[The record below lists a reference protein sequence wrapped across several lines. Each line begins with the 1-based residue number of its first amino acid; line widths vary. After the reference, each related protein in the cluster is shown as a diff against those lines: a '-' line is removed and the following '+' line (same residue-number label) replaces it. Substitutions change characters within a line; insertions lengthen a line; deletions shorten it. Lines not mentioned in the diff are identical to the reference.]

1 MIGYAFAPQAL
12 RHDPPP
18 TLLRAGATDVA
29 LGEDNIAGPARC
41 AAAHELV
48 QESGLLA
55 RLTPLAVAPAPD
67 AALLR
72 VHDGAYLATLDAASA
87 GGGPWPFH
95 FAPVTFATA
104 EAARLSAGCGLAAVD
119 AVLDGRVR
127 RAFAQTHPPGHHA
140 ERALAAGS
148 SYLNT
153 VACAAAHA
161 RARGA
166 ERVLVL
172 DWDVHVGNGAEQIFA
187 DDPTVLALSIH
198 QEGWYPDH
206 AGDVA
211 TTGADSTTVNV
222 PLPPAVGDA
231 GYLLVLEEVVAPIA
245 RRFAP
250 DAIVVAAGQDIG
262 IFDPMGRMLVS
273 AAGFRALG
281 ARVAALADELCDG
294 RLVVCVEGGY
304 GLLYAPLCALRVLE
318 GISGEE
324 AGVADPFEGDAEL
337 RAAATPPD
345 GRLRAA
351 IERVRAAHPRWFEQK
366 RSHR

>member
-1 MIGYAFAPQAL
+1 MIGYAFAPQTL

-18 TLLRAGATDVA
+18 TMLRTAGAAVA

-48 QESGLLA
+48 EASGLLDRLA
-55 RLTPLAVAPAPD
+55 RLDVAPAPD
-67 AALLR
+67 AALR
-72 VHDGAYLATLDAASA
+72 AVHDAAYLAALEAASA
-87 GGGPWPFH
+87 GGPWAFD

-104 EAARLSAGCGLAAVD
+104 DAARLSAGCGLAAVD

-166 ERVLVL
+166 ERVLIV

-187 DDPTVLALSIH
+187 HDPTVLALSIH

-211 TTGADSTTVNV
+211 SSGADSTTVNV
-222 PLPPAVGDA
+222 PLPPAVGDD
-231 GYLLVLEEVVAPIA
+231 GYLLVLEAVVAPIA

-281 ARVAALADELCDG
+281 ARIAALADEVCEG
-294 RLVVCVEGGY
+294 RLIVCVEGGY
-304 GLLYAPLCALRVLE
+304 SLLYAPLCALRVLE
-318 GISGEE
+318 GIAGED
-324 AGVADPFEGDAEL
+324 ARVADPFEGDAEL

-345 GRLRAA
+345 GRLDAA
-351 IERVRAAHPRWFEQK
+351 IERVRTTHSRWFREE